1 MFKFLVGFILRY
13 RVVHLIVIILATV
26 YMGYRATE
34 VRLSYEFAQM
44 LPHSDSSFIE
54 YADFK
59 ETFGEDGAVMFL
71 GIRDESLFELEEFN
85 DWYDL
90 TYDIK
95 SIEGVAEVVSIAKAY
110 QLVKDDEEK
119 KFRFELLVKEK
130 PEKQET
136 LDSLRKVIYSL
147 PFYSELLVNP
157 ETHATL
163 MLITL
168 EKDMLNTGRR
178 VALVNRI
185 KDKADEFSENNN
197 IKVHYSGLPYIRTK
211 TSEKVKKELMRFV
224 ILAMVIASVI
234 LLFFFRSFKVVFF
247 TMIIVGIN
255 VVWVLGLLSIFSYEI
270 TILTGILP
278 PLLIV
283 IVVENCIF
291 LLNKYHNEFK
301 IHGNKIKG
309 LSRVVQRIGNANFL
323 TNTTTAAGF
332 AAFIVTGNDILVQF
346 GIIASLSI
354 LIAYFLT
361 LFLIPI
367 TFSFLN
373 PPKKRHIRHLEESNV
388 SKLLERII
396 YLVQNKRTAIY
407 IITAIFV
414 GTGIVGIMQLRTT
427 GNIVD
432 DISKRDPIYKDLMF
446 LEEHFKGVMPLEISI
461 DTKRKRGAIRLSSIE
476 RIDRLQDVLE
486 TYPELSKPLS
496 LAEIVKLSRQAFYR
510 GDSSFFG
517 LPNQQE
523 LNFMM
528 RYMPDLGGGSRNIM
542 NAFIDSNMQVTR
554 ISAQMKNIG
563 TYDIQRIKDDLQPRI
578 DSIFP
583 SDRYDVALT
592 GTSVIFLKGSKYLT
606 RNLAM
611 SLLLALT
618 IIALLMALLFTST
631 RMILISLVPNLIPQ
645 IMTAALMGF
654 LAITIKPS
662 TILIFSIAL
671 GISVD
676 NAIHFLSRY
685 RLYLKFNNWQI
696 KSSVISA
703 LKETGYSMIYSS
715 VVLFFGF
722 AIFITSSFG
731 GTQALGYLI
740 SFTLVMALLSNLFV
754 LPTLLLSLDRRITT
768 KAFSEPLLDI
778 FDEEIDIELEELEI
792 EEPDTR
798 GSA

>member
-1 MFKFLVGFILRY
+1 MRY
-13 RVVHLIVIILATV
+13 RVVHLAVILLASA

-44 LPHSDSSFIE
+44 LPQTDSTFLKYNE
-54 YADFK
+54 FK
-59 ETFGEDGAVMFL
+59 KVFGEDGAVMFI
-71 GIRDESLFELEEFN
+71 GIQDESLFDLEQFN
-85 DWYDL
+85 NWYDL

-95 SIEGVAEVVSIAKAY
+95 SVDGVDEVVSIAKAY
-110 QLVKDDEEK
+110 QLVKDDESKE
-119 KFRFELLVKEK
+119 FQFELIVKEK
-130 PEKQET
+130 PDDQEMV
-136 LDSLRKVIYSL
+136 DSLKNVIYSF
-147 PFYSELLVNP
+147 PFYRELLVNP

-168 EKDMLNTGRR
+168 DKKKLNTSGR
-178 VALVNRI
+178 VALVNLI
-185 KDKADEFSENNN
+185 KQKADEFSKVND
-197 IKVHYSGLPYIRTK
+197 IKVYYSGLPYIRTK
-211 TSEKVKKELMRFV
+211 TSEKVQKELLRFV
-224 ILAMVIASVI
+224 ILAMIIASAI
-234 LLFFFRSFKVVFF
+234 LLFFFRSFKAVFF
-247 TMIIVGIN
+247 TMLIVGIN
-255 VVWVLGLLSIFSYEI
+255 VVWVLGLMSIFNYEI

-291 LLNKYHNEFK
+291 LLNKYHNEYR
-301 IHGNKIKG
+301 IHGNKIKA

-354 LIAYFLT
+354 IAAYFLT

-367 TFSFLN
+367 TFSFLP

-388 SKLLERII
+388 NKILARVA
-396 YLVQNKRTAIY
+396 YLIQNKRNAIY
-407 IITAIFV
+407 IVTVALLAIAIAGIT
-414 GTGIVGIMQLRTT
+414 QLRTT

-446 LEEHFKGVMPLEISI
+446 MEEHFEGVMPLEISV
-461 DTKRKRGAIRLSSIE
+461 DTRKKRGAIRLANIN
-476 RIDRLQDVLE
+476 RLDELQKVLE

-496 LAEIVKLSRQAFYR
+496 MAEIVKLSRQAFYN
-510 GDSSFFG
+510 GDSSFYG

-528 RYMPDLGGGSRNIM
+528 RYMPELGSGSRNIM
-542 NAFIDSNMQVTR
+542 NAFIDTNMQVTR
-554 ISAQMKNIG
+554 ISTQMANIG
-563 TYDIQRIKDDLQPRI
+563 TNDIQRIRDDLQPKV

-583 SDRYDVALT
+583 PAQYDVDIT

-611 SLLLALT
+611 SLLLALA

-754 LPTLLLSLDRRITT
+754 LPSLLLSLDRRITT
-768 KAFSEPLLDI
+768 RAFSEPLLDI

-792 EEPDTR
+792 EGFDTR